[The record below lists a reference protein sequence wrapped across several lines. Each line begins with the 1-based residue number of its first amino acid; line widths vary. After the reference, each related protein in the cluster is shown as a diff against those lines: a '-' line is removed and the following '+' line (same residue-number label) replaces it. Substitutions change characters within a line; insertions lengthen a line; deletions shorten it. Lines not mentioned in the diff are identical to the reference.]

1 MEKIHTVWGG
11 VIGKIVAACLVLA
24 VICGAAAL
32 SLANAA
38 YGKVLLTVDEVEVDS
53 SSDKGNGNLTVG
65 VRVNKAGFYLVD
77 CKTYKDGDKLMVKLY
92 ASVKARNYTMNN
104 AGVYTLNLKID
115 QNVKTVV
122 QEGKGND
129 EEVLARL
136 NHKG

>member
-38 YGKVLLTVDEVEVDS
+38 YGKVLLTVDEVGLENS
-53 SSDKGNGNLTVG
+53 ADKGDGNLSVG
-65 VRVNKAGFYLVD
+65 IRVDKPGFYLAD
-77 CKTYKDGDKLMVKLY
+77 YKTYKDGDRLMVKLY
-92 ASVKARNYTMNN
+92 ASVKVRNYKMDS

-115 QNVKTVV
+115 KNIKTVV